1 MGGHIRIQGP
11 LLRSLHLQHLGASS
25 VGSRNPLLL
34 RDVDLGAY
42 LRHRLT
48 V

>member
-11 LLRSLHLQHLGASS
+11 LLRSLHLQHL
-25 VGSRNPLLL
+25 LL